1 MRIVVTGGAGFIG
14 SQIAAAYIENGHTVA
29 VVDDLS
35 SGREKNVP
43 ECAEFAKIHI
53 TDRDEIGSFWRDF
66 EPDIVNHHAAQID
79 VRKSVQ
85 NPVFDARVNILG
97 SLNVIKSSMDTGVKK
112 IIYASTGGAIY
123 GDAENL
129 PASESYPPRPLSCY
143 GTSKHAVEGYL
154 ATFARLDGLDYTVLR
169 YANVYGPRQRSDG
182 EAGVVAI
189 FAGQM
194 FSGIRPT
201 IFGDGT
207 KTRDYVYVGDV
218 VAANRIVLDSGSG
231 VYNIGTGVQTTDQE
245 VFDAVADAVGYD
257 EEPIYADERP
267 GEVHHIAL
275 DISRARDDL
284 GWQPTVDFRDG
295 VKRTIEYM
303 RGQLDSAE
311 TRHG

>member
-14 SQIAAAYIENGHTVA
+14 SQIAAAYLQDGHTVA
-29 VVDDLS
+29 VVDDFS
-35 SGREKNVP
+35 SGREQNVP
-43 ECAEFAKIHI
+43 AGAEFARIDI
-53 TDRDEIGSFWRDF
+53 TDREAISGFWREF
-66 EPDIVNHHAAQID
+66 QPHIVNHHAAQIN

-85 NPVFDARVNILG
+85 NPVFDARINILG
-97 SLNVIKSSMDTGVKK
+97 SLNVIKSSIDTGIKK

-123 GDAENL
+123 GDAERL
-129 PASESYPPRPLSCY
+129 PASENYPARPLSCY
-143 GTSKHAVEGYL
+143 GLSKHAVEDYL
-154 ATFARLDGLDYTVLR
+154 ATFERLEGLDYTVLR

-194 FSGIRPT
+194 FSGVRPT
-201 IFGDGT
+201 IFGNGT

-218 VAANRIVLDSGSG
+218 VAANRLVVDRGDG

-245 VFDAVADAVGYD
+245 VFDAVAEAVGYD
-257 EEPIYADERP
+257 EEPIYTDERP

-275 DISRARDDL
+275 DISRAEKDI

-295 VKRTIEYM
+295 VKRTIRYM
-303 RGQLDSAE
+303 RRQLDSA
-311 TRHG
+311 GAPDG